1 MIFYLAILLI
11 LCGFLIVIFAL
22 FIEISE
28 VKRTDENK
36 PLKIKSAEDRQIKTK
51 SFDNLKSE
59 SNRGINRPDDLEIIS
74 SNELDNDGLY
84 NDELDNDELNNK
96 DSIFIEF
103 EDTFNDLPEHVLR
116 KDKFDIKNRFHDNI
130 DQKIKKTH
138 SAAAESNLESDIEI
152 EDNLIRDNLIKDN
165 FIEDNLIKDNLKTIP
180 QQKKPPLQE
189 KKNSIVYAVMFDD
202 RSDIIDYSSG
212 VGTIDSTFLK
222 YKDIKRIGKG
232 VIESDSDGINFYLD
246 ERLYRF
252 DSHRIYDI
260 WCGENY
266 VALPLKGH
274 GLTKL
279 FIIENSGDFPYKVES
294 DFKQL
299 EKGAHVL

>member
-11 LCGFLIVIFAL
+11 LCGFLIVISAL

-28 VKRTDENK
+28 AKKTEEDT
-36 PLKIKSAEDRQIKTK
+36 PLKIKTAEDYRPLKTK
-51 SFDNLKSE
+51 SSDNFKSG
-59 SNRGINRPDDLEIIS
+59 SNRRINRPDDLEIIS
-74 SNELDNDGLY
+74 SDK
-84 NDELDNDELNNK
+84 LDNDELYNK
-96 DSIFIEF
+96 GSIFSEF
-103 EDTFNDLPEHVLR
+103 EDTFHDPSKPERVL
-116 KDKFDIKNRFHDNI
+116 KKYKFDTKSRFPDNI
-130 DQKIKKTH
+130 DQRIKKSH
-138 SAAAESNLESDIEI
+138 SIAAKSNLESDIEI
-152 EDNLIRDNLIKDN
+152 
-165 FIEDNLIKDNLKTIP
+165 KDNLKSIP
-180 QQKKPPLQE
+180 PQKNPPLQE

-212 VGTIDSTFLK
+212 VGIIDSTFLK

-266 VALPLKGH
+266 IALPLKGH
-274 GLTKL
+274 GLVKL

-294 DFKQL
+294 DFKQSV
-299 EKGAHVL
+299 KGSHVL